1 MLKLFETCSNIL
13 KRAANEMMHLS
24 ILNETFFFL
33 GTHFVNN
40 RAIVNNRVQSDN
52 MDQTERDL
60 TCKPL
65 N

>member
-1 MLKLFETCSNIL
+1 MLKFFETCSNIL

-24 ILNETFFFL
+24 ILNEKFFFL

-40 RAIVNNRVQSDN
+40 RAIVQSDN